1 MGGMAMEDYNKSSH
15 AIYRCEYH
23 FVWVPKYR
31 YHVLVKEI
39 KPRLKE
45 ILVELC
51 NWLDVTIIEG
61 AICSDHVHMYL
72 SVPPKYSPAHVM
84 KILKGK
90 SAEYLRRD
98 FSELGKKYWGL
109 HIWARG
115 YFVSTVGID
124 SATIQKYV
132 KEQLEDQMR
141 EEQLGLWRDDS
152 E

>member
-1 MGGMAMEDYNKSSH
+1 MEDYNKSSH
-15 AIYRCEYH
+15 AVYRCEYH

-45 ILVELC
+45 MLVELC
-51 NWLDVTIIEG
+51 NWLDITIIEG

-72 SVPPKYSPAHVM
+72 SVPPKYSPAHIM

-98 FSELGKKYWGL
+98 FPELGKKYWGL

-124 SATIQKYV
+124 SVTIQKYV
-132 KEQLEDQMR
+132 KEQVEDQMR
-141 EEQLGLWRDDS
+141 EEQLALWRDDS

>member
-1 MGGMAMEDYNKSSH
+1 MEDYNKSSH

-51 NWLDVTIIEG
+51 NWLDITIIEG

-84 KILKGK
+84 KMLKGK

-132 KEQLEDQMR
+132 KEQVEAQMR

>member
-1 MGGMAMEDYNKSSH
+1 MEDYNKSSH

-51 NWLDVTIIEG
+51 NWLDITIIEG
-61 AICSDHVHMYL
+61 GICSDHVHMYL

-84 KILKGK
+84 KMLKGK

-98 FSELGKKYWGL
+98 FPELGKKYWGL

-124 SATIQKYV
+124 SATIQKYI
-132 KEQLEDQMR
+132 KEQVEAQIR

>member
-1 MGGMAMEDYNKSSH
+1 MEEYNKSSH

-45 ILVELC
+45 LLSELC

-72 SVPPKYSPAHVM
+72 SAPPKYSPAHVM

-98 FSELGKKYWGL
+98 FPELAKKYWGL

-132 KEQLEDQMR
+132 KEQVDSQMR
-141 EEQLGLWRDDS
+141 EEQFALWRDDS